1 MRYARVCLDATLTG
15 SWNYSSIHGMRKFL
29 SSILLAFLLTFG
41 ARGGI
46 KVASL
51 HPLLSDMVRNVGKE
65 AVEVIDLFP
74 ENGELHAFEPTT
86 ADIAAAAGAK
96 LVLACGKGIEPY
108 LEDLRDT
115 LPASTQIIELGA
127 SVPDVHITGSKV
139 TDPHWWN
146 SPTAMKRASRALRA
160 ALEQAEPGNKEQ
172 FANGQRA
179 YAAQM
184 DALVR
189 ETRLAFARIPQ
200 EKRVLVCSHA
210 AMSHFCKDFGFTAL
224 AVHGIAQESEGDTAS
239 LARILAELRQK
250 SVPCLFYGVNEPPKV
265 LRTIA
270 TQVGAKALPLA
281 LDGINPAT
289 PTYAE
294 LFRFN
299 VKNIVEG
306 LSR

>member
-1 MRYARVCLDATLTG
+1 
-15 SWNYSSIHGMRKFL
+15 MRKIFGSLIVALFMSL
-29 SSILLAFLLTFG
+29 SATG
-41 ARGGI
+41 ALR
-46 KVASL
+46 VASL
-51 HPLLSDMVRNVGKE
+51 HPLLSDMARCVGGE
-65 AVEVIDLFP
+65 AVEVVDLFP
-74 ENGELHAFEPTT
+74 QNGELHAFEPTS
-86 ADIAAAAGAK
+86 ADLAAAAGAQ
-96 LVLACGKGIEPY
+96 LVLACGKGVEPY
-108 LEDLRDT
+108 LEDLQDS
-115 LPASTQIIELGA
+115 LPARTRIVELGSA
-127 SVPDVHITGSKV
+127 VPEVYLPGSKV
-139 TDPHWWN
+139 ADPHWWN

-160 ALEQAEPGNKEQ
+160 ALEQAEPGNREQ

-189 ETRLAFARIPQ
+189 ETRLAFVLIPQ
-200 EKRVLVCSHA
+200 ERRVLVCSHA

-250 SVPCLFYGVNEPPKV
+250 SVPCLFYGVNEPPRV

-289 PTYAE
+289 PTYVE

-306 LSR
+306 LSH

>member
-1 MRYARVCLDATLTG
+1 MKKIVCAVMMG
-15 SWNYSSIHGMRKFL
+15 
-29 SSILLAFLLTFG
+29 ILCAFG
-41 ARGGI
+41 AQAVT

-51 HPLLSDMVRNVGKE
+51 HPMLSDMARNVGGNV
-65 AVEVIDLFP
+65 VEVVDLFP
-74 ENGELHAFEPTT
+74 ANGELHAFEPTA
-86 ADIAAAAGAK
+86 ADVAQATGAQ
-96 LVLACGKGIEPY
+96 LVLACGKGVEPY
-108 LEDLRDT
+108 LEDLRDS
-115 LPASTQIIELGA
+115 LPARTQVIELGQ
-127 SVPDVHITGSKV
+127 SVPDVCLPGSTV
-139 TDPHWWN
+139 ADPHWWN
-146 SPTAMKRASRALRA
+146 SPTAMKRASRALRS
-160 ALEQAEPGNKEQ
+160 ALERLAPADKVV
-172 FANGQRA
+172 FAKGQRA
-179 YAAQM
+179 YSAQM
-184 DALVR
+184 DTLVR
-189 ETRLAFARIPQ
+189 EAKLAFAAIPH

-239 LARILAELRQK
+239 LARILAELRSK

-270 TQVGAKALPLA
+270 TQVGAQALPLA

-289 PTYAE
+289 PTYTE

>member
-1 MRYARVCLDATLTG
+1 MKKLVYALMLTLCT
-15 SWNYSSIHGMRKFL
+15 L
-29 SSILLAFLLTFG
+29 STQAVT
-41 ARGGI
+41 

-51 HPLLSDMVRNVGKE
+51 HPLLSDMARQVGGD
-65 AVEVIDLFP
+65 AVEVVNLFP
-74 ENGELHAFEPTT
+74 ENGELHAFEPTA
-86 ADIAAAAGAK
+86 ADVAAASGAR
-96 LVLACGKGIEPY
+96 LVLACGKGVEPY
-108 LEDLRDT
+108 LEDLRDS
-115 LPASTQIIELGA
+115 LPERTQVIELGN
-127 SVPDVHITGSKV
+127 SIPEVCLPGSKV
-139 TDPHWWN
+139 ADPHWWN
-146 SPTAMKRASRALRA
+146 SPTAMKRASRTLRT
-160 ALEQAEPGNKEQ
+160 ALEQAEPARKEQ
-172 FANGQRA
+172 FATGQRA

-189 ETRLAFARIPQ
+189 EARLAFTRIPQ

-210 AMSHFCKDFGFTAL
+210 AMSHFCKDFGFSAL

-239 LARILAELRQK
+239 LARILAKLRQK

-270 TQVGAKALPLA
+270 TQVGAKTLPLA

-289 PTYAE
+289 PTYVE

>member
-1 MRYARVCLDATLTG
+1 
-15 SWNYSSIHGMRKFL
+15 
-29 SSILLAFLLTFG
+29 
-41 ARGGI
+41 
-46 KVASL
+46 
-51 HPLLSDMVRNVGKE
+51 
-65 AVEVIDLFP
+65 
-74 ENGELHAFEPTT
+74 
-86 ADIAAAAGAK
+86 
-96 LVLACGKGIEPY
+96 
-108 LEDLRDT
+108 
-115 LPASTQIIELGA
+115 
-127 SVPDVHITGSKV
+127 
-139 TDPHWWN
+139 
-146 SPTAMKRASRALRA
+146 MKRASRALRA
-160 ALEQAEPGNKEQ
+160 ALEQAEPGNKKQ

-306 LSR
+306 LSH